1 MATFAILKPRLHLL
15 AAAFACTLIAAPG
28 AAMDLERLSAMCRDA
43 ALERPT
49 ALGSAVAERALGEHR
64 TFGGHVIDA
73 RGRLLRIGSHE
84 TATTGEFGVERG
96 QVPWRKV
103 LGYWESLSGRL
114 AAESQAATPQAVA
127 YHSAILS
134 AQEGE
139 PAHRRSLPLQTLL
152 SAIAAADFSREG
164 TDAESVRQALA
175 ASVIRASNVDV
186 PWSAA
191 FVSAVL
197 KDAGVKPE
205 QFAFSA
211 AHVTYIGQAVRTAA
225 SESLSTPVD
234 ALYRA
239 CDPYGT
245 VPRRGD
251 LLCYH
256 RHRLADAPA
265 AGPDLFGWLV
275 KRIAEGDSPISRSH
289 CDIVIGV
296 DVHARKV
303 RVVGGN
309 VQQSVALRS
318 LNLNRRMVLSTNQGL
333 PSCGEGS
340 LTGTPPGPCSLNAQP
355 WFVLLQ
361 MRRH

>member
-1 MATFAILKPRLHLL
+1 
-15 AAAFACTLIAAPG
+15 
-28 AAMDLERLSAMCRDA
+28 MDLGRLSAICRQA
-43 ALERPT
+43 AYERSTPR
-49 ALGSAVAERALGEHR
+49 GYAVAQQALREHR
-64 TFGGHVIDA
+64 SFGGHIIDA
-73 RGRLLRIGSHE
+73 RGRLLRVGSHE
-84 TATTGEFGVERG
+84 TATSGGFGAEAG

-103 LGYWESLSGRL
+103 MRYWESLSGRL
-114 AAESQAATPQAVA
+114 AAESEAATPQAVA
-127 YHSAILS
+127 YHAAILS
-134 AQEGE
+134 APEDA
-139 PAHRRSLPLQTLL
+139 PVHRRSIPLQSLL

-164 TDAESVRQALA
+164 ADAESVREALT

-197 KDAGVKPE
+197 KDAGVRSE

-211 AHVTYIGQAVRTAA
+211 AHVDYIVQAVRTAA
-225 SESLSTPVD
+225 SDSLSAPVD

-245 VPRRGD
+245 VPRPGD

-265 AGPDLFGWLV
+265 AGPDLFLSLV
-275 KRIAEGDSPISRSH
+275 KAMAEGDSPISRSH
-289 CDIVIGV
+289 CDIVTDV

-318 LNLNRRMVLSTNQGL
+318 LNLNRRMLLSTNQGS
-333 PSCGEGS
+333 PSCGEDS
-340 LTGTPPGPCSLNAQP
+340 PTSAPATGPCSLNAQP

-361 MRRH
+361 MRGH